1 MTDTPIFIEKREQSD
16 QIRAIETALLC
27 GILTAGISF
36 SIFSV
41 VGAGREQQF
50 MVLAFSET
58 AILILS
64 IVNLLFIPPEESR
77 GLSRACRKPRHRG
90 LHRPFRLFNGMK
102 FFFNSY
108 ISVWNLRFEDGVRL
122 FSVDGAGN
130 WDGALF
136 FLSVL
141 LLIPA
146 VFWFLIRKRAFLVT
160 EILVF
165 LFFIPELVLR
175 IFSPLG
181 AVLILSSMIGFW
193 LFSYQ
198 AGSFLRRVLWLFSL
212 ICVLFVFRWIS
223 GSQTSVSILR
233 AQTAAREA
241 AEHLIYGTDTL
252 PEGDLSN
259 ASGMEIGDEP
269 RLSIM
274 TDQVKSLYFRSFT
287 GAEYADNAWTPLK
300 KSAYGG
306 GRYGFLKWLS
316 QNGFDPAAQFA
327 SYIEAGNTALPE
339 DQKVEK
345 NRVTVTNRGANRKY
359 LYTLYSSEAPGF
371 SSVSAYRDN
380 GYLEHG
386 IFAKRK
392 YSLSEYSSNL
402 PGELQRL
409 SDWVYEPEN
418 DTQEQYLNSES
429 VYRSFV
435 HENYTDI
442 DDTCSD
448 LITSLFH
455 ESDKRDVTGSL
466 GVYEVTRRIRSVLET
481 NTRYEKEK
489 VLLDLETS
497 ENEDL
502 LTTFLLGDHAGN
514 SAYYA
519 SAAVLAF
526 RSFGIPARYAEG
538 YFLSSRAIEAAGGRD
553 VQLTSSDA
561 HAWVEVYMDGMGW
574 IPVDVTPGFYYD
586 TYALLQMVQVPGD
599 IQRTAALEDSGE
611 KVDAPD
617 SLHSGNR
624 PDSEIIGRLKTAV
637 NILWGVLLVVLLLMG
652 IGIVL
657 LEFRHLITERRLLGI
672 LELPPGDRAG
682 MIFQAIRHSLLFFG
696 ISIHPGWN
704 CDETEARLSRILL
717 DFEPGLY
724 TRVNELMEKY
734 YYGGEELKEYELR
747 LLYRFLT
754 MIRSSRKNLT
764 LLERFRMRYDL

>member
-1 MTDTPIFIEKREQSD
+1 
-16 QIRAIETALLC
+16 
-27 GILTAGISF
+27 
-36 SIFSV
+36 
-41 VGAGREQQF
+41 
-50 MVLAFSET
+50 
-58 AILILS
+58 
-64 IVNLLFIPPEESR
+64 
-77 GLSRACRKPRHRG
+77 
-90 LHRPFRLFNGMK
+90 
-102 FFFNSY
+102 
-108 ISVWNLRFEDGVRL
+108 
-122 FSVDGAGN
+122 
-130 WDGALF
+130 
-136 FLSVL
+136 
-141 LLIPA
+141 
-146 VFWFLIRKRAFLVT
+146 
-160 EILVF
+160 
-165 LFFIPELVLR
+165 
-175 IFSPLG
+175 
-181 AVLILSSMIGFW
+181 
-193 LFSYQ
+193 
-198 AGSFLRRVLWLFSL
+198 
-212 ICVLFVFRWIS
+212 
-223 GSQTSVSILR
+223 
-233 AQTAAREA
+233 
-241 AEHLIYGTDTL
+241 
-252 PEGDLSN
+252 
-259 ASGMEIGDEP
+259 
-269 RLSIM
+269 M

-306 GRYGFLKWLS
+306 GRDGFLKWLS

-327 SYIEAGNTALPE
+327 SYIEAGNTVLPE

-682 MIFQAIRHSLLFFG
+682 MMFQAIRHSLLFFG

-704 CDETEARLSRILL
+704 CDETEVRLSRILL
-717 DFEPGLY
+717 DYEPGLY

-734 YYGGEELKEYELR
+734 YYGGEGLKEYELR